1 MIEGTNQ
8 VVVLVGGVLAI
19 LATLAG
25 GWFKWGRPRA
35 QQTAA
40 VSEAILGRP
49 EVTDRSG
56 AVIQPAQAGMVAQV
70 SELKIEVRTLV
81 DTHLLVRGVVQDIKD
96 VKERVKVLEDARV
109 EHVVSRAESAAAF
122 SAIEAAV
129 KATPEQESP

>member
-1 MIEGTNQ
+1 MIESTNA
-8 VVVLVGGVLAI
+8 VVALIGGLI
-19 LATLAG
+19 LIVASLG
-25 GWFKWGRPRA
+25 GAWLKFGRPKA
-35 QQTAA
+35 QQRDA

-56 AVIQPAQAGMVAQV
+56 AVIQPSQPGMVAQV

-81 DTHLLVRGVVQDIKD
+81 DTHLLVRGVVEDIKE
-96 VKERVKVLEDARV
+96 VKDRVKVLEDARV

-129 KATPEQESP
+129 KADPKGGDA